1 MEGWF
6 LNALALLLTVVIEQ
20 TEGIAPQNDN
30 GNQVAGGEERHEEI
44 DQVPYQVKA
53 RNSSEQ
59 HHDTTGKDAIDGH
72 HHRLFCDEA
81 HIRLAIIVVAYNGG
95 VGKDEDG

>member
-30 GNQVAGGEERHEEI
+30 GNEVAGGEERHEEI
-44 DQVPYQVKA
+44 D
-53 RNSSEQ
+53 
-59 HHDTTGKDAIDGH
+59 
-72 HHRLFCDEA
+72 
-81 HIRLAIIVVAYNGG
+81 
-95 VGKDEDG
+95 